1 MGKGKAELLRK
12 VGYIENSIRELENI
26 KALKCKEYIR
36 KTLPK
41 NLKDFLVENNCLE
54 PFINNHY
61 NRFKHDITEFGKPGL
76 NIDNAFI
83 WDATPEEQDFW
94 DDLND
99 SYENIF

>member
-1 MGKGKAELLRK
+1 MGKGKVELLRK

-61 NRFKHDITEFGKPGL
+61 NRFKHNITEFGHPNL
-76 NIDNAFI
+76 NIDNAFT
-83 WDATPEEQDFW
+83 WDATPEGQDFW
-94 DDLND
+94 DDLHGLYCNL
-99 SYENIF
+99 

>member
-1 MGKGKAELLRK
+1 MGKGKVELLRK

-54 PFINNHY
+54 QFINNHY
-61 NRFKHDITEFGKPGL
+61 NRFEHDITEFGKPNL
-76 NIDNAFI
+76 NIDNAFT
-83 WDATPEEQDFW
+83 WNNTPEEQDFW
-94 DDLND
+94 DDLHELYCNL
-99 SYENIF
+99 

>member
-61 NRFKHDITEFGKPGL
+61 NRFKHDITEFGEPGL

-83 WDATPEEQDFW
+83 WDATPEKQDFW
-94 DDLND
+94 EDLHELYCN
-99 SYENIF
+99 S